1 MSDVE
6 EVGKRFTTLY
16 NFFLSMMM
24 TGLSARALL
33 ISLLLLGQHCGG
45 QAGIQAIEQAGG
57 HGGGGG
63 GAAGQQYDGHV
74 GVQIV

>member
-1 MSDVE
+1 MI
-6 EVGKRFTTLY
+6 
-16 NFFLSMMM
+16 
-24 TGLSARALL
+24 TGFAARALL

-45 QAGIQAIEQAGG
+45 QAGIQAISQAGG

-63 GAAGQQYDGHV
+63 GGADGQQYDGHV